1 MTLVQAPRG
10 VALRLTAIEGG
21 ESVHRR
27 LMSLG
32 FHEGDRIEA
41 AGRGILGG
49 PVLLRNLAS
58 GVTAAIGRGVAAKI
72 LVEPVDEP
80 AG

>member
-1 MTLVQAPRG
+1 MTLAQAPRG
-10 VALRLTAIEGG
+10 VALRLAAIEGG
-21 ESVHRR
+21 ESIHRR

-41 AGRGILGG
+41 AERGILGG
-49 PVLLRNLAS
+49 PVLLRNLDS
-58 GVTAAIGRGVAAKI
+58 GVTAAVGRSVAARI

>member
-1 MTLVQAPRG
+1 
-10 VALRLTAIEGG
+10 
-21 ESVHRR
+21 
-27 LMSLG
+27 MSLG

-49 PVLLRNLAS
+49 PVLLRNLDS
-58 GVTAAIGRGVAAKI
+58 GVTAAVGRGVAAKI